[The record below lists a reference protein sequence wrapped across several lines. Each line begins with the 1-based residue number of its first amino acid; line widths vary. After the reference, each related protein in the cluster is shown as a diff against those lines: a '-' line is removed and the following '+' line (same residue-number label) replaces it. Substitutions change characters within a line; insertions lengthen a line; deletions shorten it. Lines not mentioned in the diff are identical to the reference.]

1 MRTKA
6 ISAISTTLPWLE
18 RHSPISSAPDI
29 IRVTEFPFTL
39 GRGDN
44 CDYKIPSTRVS
55 REHAEI
61 LRTSQGYTVRD
72 LESTNGT
79 LVNGQRADKARLED
93 GDLILIADF
102 ELTFR
107 IANDDEPVRTVTQIM
122 PGERGDAE
130 PQDNAPL
137 EMIHAVRASHER
149 LLCGGVRSHFQ
160 LLVDLASG
168 KTAGYESISA
178 PAPGREKSRIGERLL
193 AGTECRLTERMH
205 QVERLLATEHAAQLP
220 QGDLLFLRLEPAEVG
235 ADFIPASLARMQNVG
250 GSKRVVAAIPESTVL
265 DLPYF
270 RDFLARLR
278 QLGVGIAYFGFAG
291 NQHQVIANQDLAP
304 GFLMLAPLLA
314 RGVDKSTQ
322 RQQQIRTI
330 VEAAQ
335 QRNTRVI
342 ATGVHSQVEAQSCRE
357 LGCQLAQGELYGY
370 AQLWDCVAEE

>member
-1 MRTKA
+1 MLFR
-6 ISAISTTLPWLE
+6 
-18 RHSPISSAPDI
+18 SAPDI